1 MILEYSFFG
10 RLFRMRLWISLP
22 LGGRGVSGRTEF
34 LANSAPLRS
43 ENAVDLSQGTDA
55 LWARRKDARKDY
67 LSILLLL
74 QKLCA
79 LPHFY
84 DVPMGQTEVCHDAS
98 ITSNARQ
105 IFQKSGTTM
114 SPALQRETS
123 LALKSLIGLF
133 DELSIQPETQ
143 YLCPRCGNAME
154 LADATFWIYGTNT
167 EWRVRVPTCRC
178 QNKRDS

>member
-1 MILEYSFFG
+1 
-10 RLFRMRLWISLP
+10 
-22 LGGRGVSGRTEF
+22 
-34 LANSAPLRS
+34 
-43 ENAVDLSQGTDA
+43 
-55 LWARRKDARKDY
+55 
-67 LSILLLL
+67 
-74 QKLCA
+74 
-79 LPHFY
+79 
-84 DVPMGQTEVCHDAS
+84 
-98 ITSNARQ
+98 
-105 IFQKSGTTM
+105 M